1 VPHDLESPDGDS
13 RDWSVL
19 YLARGDD
26 EVVAH
31 RPVFTGDVFEGA
43 LVRPPR
49 GDSEPKTVMVIQHPC
64 AMRPNG
70 VDLAASLLV
79 AEVVR
84 YGALKPEKWSGSG
97 KLMPLPGLRQ
107 EAPSGK
113 KDFAALF
120 DDTYHVHPE
129 DLGKRI
135 ACLSPR
141 GLNLLMQRW
150 VYHSSRVVV
159 PTFTYNDA
167 VSWVYEEADIV
178 EEWCDLATAAGR
190 TIAEATTDAGAWLN
204 EPMGEVSRRKMLEDP
219 QRRSVIRKAARSAA
233 DSWRAPAAEAA
244 DPQADEV
251 PPDLAN

>member
-1 VPHDLESPDGDS
+1 MAHDLEPPDGDS

-19 YLARGDD
+19 YLARGID

-31 RPVFTGDVFEGA
+31 RPVFTGDVFDGA

-49 GDSEPKTVMVIQHPC
+49 GDAEQKTVMIIQHPC

-70 VDLAASLLV
+70 VDIAPSLLV

-84 YGALKPEKWSGSG
+84 YGALRPEKWSGSG

-120 DDTYHVHPE
+120 DDTHHVHRD
-129 DLGKRI
+129 DLGERV

-141 GLNLLMQRW
+141 GLNLLLQRW

-167 VSWVYEEADIV
+167 VSSVYEEADIV
-178 EEWCDLATAAGR
+178 EEWCDIATSAGR
-190 TIAEATTDAGAWLN
+190 TIAEASQDAGAWLS
-204 EPMGEVSRRKMLEDP
+204 ETSGEVTRRKMLEDP
-219 QRRSVIRKAARSAA
+219 QRRSVIRKAARLAA
-233 DSWRAPAAEAA
+233 ASWRAPATEAL
-244 DPQADEV
+244 
-251 PPDLAN
+251 PPDIAS

>member
-1 VPHDLESPDGDS
+1 VPRDLEPPGGAS

-26 EVVAH
+26 EVVAY

-49 GDSEPKTVMVIQHPC
+49 GDAEPRTVMIIQHPC

-70 VDLAASLLV
+70 VALALSLLV

-120 DDTYHVHPE
+120 DNTYHVHPE
-129 DLGKRI
+129 DLGERI

-141 GLNLLMQRW
+141 GLNLLLQRW

-159 PTFTYNDA
+159 PTFTYNEA
-167 VSWVYEEADIV
+167 VSSVYEEADII
-178 EEWCDLATAAGR
+178 EEWCELATAAGR
-190 TIAEATTDAGAWLN
+190 TIAEATADAGAWLS
-204 EPMGEVSRRKMLEDP
+204 EPMGEVTRRKMLEDP
-219 QRRSVIRKAARSAA
+219 QRRSMIRKAARSAA
-233 DSWRAPAAEAA
+233 DSWRAPATGAP

-251 PPDLAN
+251 PPEFAG